1 MRRREPVRA
10 TVVPPVM
17 RETDQPGVKARKPNP
32 ALEPLTFLIG
42 DWQTTGTHPLVPGEE
57 LRGRTC
63 FAWHEGGA
71 FLSMQSSV
79 YHPQFPDGIAI
90 IGSDN
95 SNGSLTMIYFDER
108 GISRT
113 MQVTTG
119 EREVTWHHDDPKF
132 AQRLTI
138 KAEGDVLVSR
148 GLMSED
154 GGPWTDDLSQRFTPL
169 PPKG

>member
-1 MRRREPVRA
+1 
-10 TVVPPVM
+10 M